1 MSAMATTHRAPV
13 RADPGVAAPDGAPRG
28 GGWRRHVSTRSR
40 LLAVSLAAATVLLAV
55 VGVVLWQRLAEA
67 GARPGELL
75 LGCAALV
82 ATLAFAASTMRANAL
97 VGGYVSELE
106 RSRVEFRQALRRLGD
121 ALEASDRAGIV
132 DVLVDTTRLMVN
144 ADVATFLHAAGS
156 HLEDRA
162 GAGGA
167 SAGARVAVGEGVA
180 GAAIGEALR
189 WPPAPVGPAPSE
201 PDARSAMAVPVFAR
215 GRLYGVLAAYR
226 TSSRVPFTQADLDD
240 LAAFAHQAEAAIDNT
255 FLHEETRRLSL
266 TDGLTTVWNRRQ
278 FDLRCVQELERA
290 TRFGEPFAV
299 VICDLDDFKSVNDR
313 FHHPG
318 GDAVLVEFAR
328 RLVAATRE
336 VDFVGRYGGEEF
348 VLILPRT
355 DCAGAAVVAEATR
368 RATAEQ
374 PFDTGYG
381 MASVTV
387 SVGYACHPEHGS
399 SPQQLVDAADA
410 ALFEAKA
417 AGKNRVR
424 PAPSRSAPA
433 PREVQ

>member
-1 MSAMATTHRAPV
+1 
-13 RADPGVAAPDGAPRG
+13 
-28 GGWRRHVSTRSR
+28 
-40 LLAVSLAAATVLLAV
+40 
-55 VGVVLWQRLAEA
+55 
-67 GARPGELL
+67 
-75 LGCAALV
+75 
-82 ATLAFAASTMRANAL
+82 
-97 VGGYVSELE
+97 
-106 RSRVEFRQALRRLGD
+106 
-121 ALEASDRAGIV
+121 
-132 DVLVDTTRLMVN
+132 
-144 ADVATFLHAAGS
+144 
-156 HLEDRA
+156 
-162 GAGGA
+162 
-167 SAGARVAVGEGVA
+167 
-180 GAAIGEALR
+180 
-189 WPPAPVGPAPSE
+189 
-201 PDARSAMAVPVFAR
+201 
-215 GRLYGVLAAYR
+215 LAAYR
-226 TSSRVPFTQADLDD
+226 TSSRVPFSASDLDD
-240 LAAFAHQAEAAIDNT
+240 LVAFAHQAETAIDNT
-255 FLHEETRRLSL
+255 FLYEETRRLSL

-328 RLVAATRE
+328 RLVATTRE

-355 DCAGAAVVAEATR
+355 DCSGAAVVAETTR

-374 PFDTGYG
+374 PFDTGNG

-387 SVGYACHPEHGS
+387 SIGFACHPEHGS

-424 PAPSRSAPA
+424 TAPSRSAPG

>member
-1 MSAMATTHRAPV
+1 MSAMATTHRARRGANPQV
-13 RADPGVAAPDGAPRG
+13 RAPLPTVGSGRRRG
-28 GGWRRHVSTRSR
+28 RVTTRSQ
-40 LLAVSLAAATVLLAV
+40 LLAVSIGAATVLLVV
-55 VGVVLWQRLAEA
+55 VGVVLWQRAEA
-67 GARPGELL
+67 GVRPGELL

-82 ATLAFAASTMRANAL
+82 ATLAFAASTVRANTL

-106 RSRVEFRQALRRLGD
+106 RSRVEFRHALRRLGD
-121 ALEASDRAGIV
+121 ALEASDRAGII
-132 DVLVDTTRLMVN
+132 DVLVDTTRLMAH
-144 ADVATFLHAAGS
+144 ADVATFHLAAGS
-156 HLEDRA
+156 HLEHRA
-162 GAGGA
+162 GAGSTSGP
-167 SAGARVAVGEGVA
+167 AGPLAVGEGVA
-180 GAAIGEALR
+180 GAATAAPLR

-201 PDARSAMAVPVFAR
+201 PPASSAMAVPVAAS

-226 TSSRVPFTQADLDD
+226 TSHGVPFSPSDLDD
-240 LAAFAHQAEAAIDNT
+240 LVAFAHQAEAAIDNT
-255 FLHEETRRLSL
+255 FLHEEARRLSL
-266 TDGLTTVWNRRQ
+266 TDGLTSVWNRRQ

-355 DCAGAAVVAEATR
+355 DCSGAAVVAEATR

-374 PFDTGYG
+374 PFDTGNG

-387 SVGYACHPEHGS
+387 SIGFACHPEHGS

-424 PAPSRSAPA
+424 TAPSRSAPA